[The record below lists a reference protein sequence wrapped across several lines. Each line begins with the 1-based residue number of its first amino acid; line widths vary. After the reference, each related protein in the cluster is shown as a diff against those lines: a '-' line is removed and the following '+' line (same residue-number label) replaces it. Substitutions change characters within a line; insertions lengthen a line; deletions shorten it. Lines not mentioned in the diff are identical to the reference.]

1 VSIKRISSIKTIK
14 YPAALADVRFS
25 IAIVKYLYTYHH
37 CQYRNHIHLRTRHYQ
52 YRSDPDL
59 MSEDS
64 CRMHLHVYRHRYLD
78 APDRDWKQKHN
89 CPTN

>member
-1 VSIKRISSIKTIK
+1 MLCHYHNVISSDFPFICYTHL
-14 YPAALADVRFS
+14 ALF
-25 IAIVKYLYTYHH
+25 IYTRH

-59 MSEDS
+59 IPEDS